1 MTIQRGQE
9 WGVAVPR
16 PDGLTVAGADAEL
29 ARLVD
34 RDPHGRFGLSGGD
47 LFRSLGSPEPRDPM
61 QRLPMDALAV
71 SVDGRELLA
80 VAHVVAR
87 RGWWTGPLL
96 AVMNAD
102 HVGEW
107 NVAPRAHPN
116 DGRADVVEVDATMP
130 VRHRWQARGRLPH
143 GTHVPHP
150 DIHVRT
156 TAEESWTFDRG
167 TRVRVDGVDVGMVTH
182 LVVRVLPDHFEI
194 HV

>member
-1 MTIQRGQE
+1 VTIRRGQE
-9 WGVAVPR
+9 WGV
-16 PDGLTVAGADAEL
+16 TVARPIELTTAADDATL
-29 ARLVD
+29 ARLVVA
-34 RDPHGRFGLSGGD
+34 DPHGRYGLSGGD
-47 LFRSLGSPEPRDPM
+47 VFRSLGSPEPRDPV

-71 SVDGRELLA
+71 TVDGRELLA

-87 RGWWTGPLL
+87 RGWWRGPLL

-116 DGRADVVEVDATMP
+116 DGRADVVEVDAAMSL
-130 VRHRWQARGRLPH
+130 RHRWQARGRLPQ

-150 DIHVRT
+150 NIHVRT
-156 TAEESWTFDRG
+156 ATEGAWTFPAPV
-167 TRVRVDGVDVGMVTH
+167 RVWVDGVEIGRAER
-182 LVVRVLPDHFEI
+182 LALRVLPDHFEI

>member
-1 MTIQRGQE
+1 VTIRRGQE
-9 WGVAVPR
+9 WGIAVPR
-16 PDGLTVAGADAEL
+16 PASLLVADGDAAL
-29 ARLVD
+29 ARLVEAD
-34 RDPHGRFGLSGGD
+34 ADGCYGLSGGD
-47 LFRSLGSPEPRDPM
+47 LFRSLGSPEQRDPV

-71 SVDGRELLA
+71 GVDGRELLA

-87 RGWWTGPLL
+87 RGWWRGPLL

-116 DGRADVVEVDATMP
+116 DGRADVLDVDAAMSL
-130 VRHRWQARGRLPH
+130 RDRWQARGRLPH

-150 DIHVRT
+150 GIRVC
-156 TAEESWTFDRG
+156 AVSEGAWTFPAPARLW
-167 TRVRVDGVDVGMVTH
+167 VDGVEIGHVAH
-182 LVVRVLPDHFEI
+182 LAVRVLPDHFEI